1 MHYVLARAAQFCLFG
16 IAIAAIAR
24 ASISERRS
32 GAMRLS
38 TGSRRRSFTTTIRQ
52 ASCLKPLFRWSLRF
66 RSRSTA
72 GQKQC
77 IVPPS
82 SIIRGRLVQV
92 ALENSDPDQF
102 ARSMAAANAMI
113 RKSLSWAPA
122 DLFLWFALFW
132 LENMQFGFRDESIR
146 YLEQSYEL
154 GPSEGWIALKR
165 NGYARLRTRPCR
177 NDCRSTWCRN
187 MPGL

>member
-1 MHYVLARAAQFCLFG
+1 MSVRDRYRGDRAGKHFGTALRGYASLDG
-16 IAIAAIAR
+16 IASQIIHDDNTSSELLEAAIPLVT
-24 ASISERRS
+24 SLQESVYCWPK
-32 GAMRLS
+32 AMHS
-38 TGSRRRSFTTTIRQ
+38 
-52 ASCLKPLFRWSLRF
+52 A
-66 RSRSTA
+66 A
-72 GQKQC
+72 
-77 IVPPS
+77 
-82 SIIRGRLVQV
+82 IIRGRLVQV

>member
-32 GAMRLS
+32 GAMRLL

-82 SIIRGRLVQV
+82 SGGARPGRTRELRPGPVRQ
-92 ALENSDPDQF
+92 EHGCRKRHDQKIPKLG
-102 ARSMAAANAMI
+102 SGG
-113 RKSLSWAPA
+113 W
-122 DLFLWFALFW
+122 FLWFALFW